1 MGRSFLLPASALAF
15 VLAPAMAAATVMVPL
30 TIEDMTVQ
38 SACIVR
44 GKVLESRAAWDK
56 AHQRI
61 YTFTD
66 IEVIDALHA
75 ASALPKKITV
85 KTLGGEVGEI
95 GMRVAGTEKFE
106 ASEEVVIFLRKDP
119 VEAANFQTI
128 GMSQGKLRVER
139 DAQGKVQLLPSHE
152 GLAFARPDET
162 GTMKIGDAPAAS
174 RISLDDLK
182 ARVKTALANKPAVQT
197 TSPVTQPN
205 LGTQPTDPSVQTR

>member
-1 MGRSFLLPASALAF
+1 MGRSFLVPVSAFAF
-15 VLAPAMAAATVMVPL
+15 VLAPALAVATVMVPL
-30 TIEDMTVQ
+30 TIEDMTAQ

-44 GKVLESRAAWDK
+44 GKVLESRASWDK

-61 YTFTD
+61 YTFTE
-66 IEVIDALHA
+66 IEVLDTLHS
-75 ASALPKKITV
+75 ASAVPQKIVV

-95 GMRVAGTEKFE
+95 GMRVSGTEKFE
-106 ASEEVVIFLRKDP
+106 AQEEVVIFLRKDP

-139 DAQGKVQLLPSHE
+139 DAKGKIELIPSHE

-162 GTMKIGDAPAAS
+162 GSMKINDASAPA
-174 RISLDDLK
+174 RISFDDLK
-182 ARVKTALANKPAVQT
+182 TRVKVALANKVPVQT

-205 LGTQPTDPSVQTR
+205 LGAQPNGPAVQTR